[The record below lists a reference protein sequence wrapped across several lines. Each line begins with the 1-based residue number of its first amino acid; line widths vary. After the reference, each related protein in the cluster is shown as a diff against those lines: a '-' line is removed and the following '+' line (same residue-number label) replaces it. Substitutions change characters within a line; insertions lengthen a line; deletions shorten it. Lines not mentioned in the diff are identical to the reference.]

1 MHQSSSRSSVSS
13 TDGISGTL
21 VSEVQNVFK
30 ALQRLFG
37 RLRNNGR
44 GASQS
49 HLPKFIQDQFDFS
62 RFVRT
67 IGYQPKNWDFFVEAL
82 LHRSYAQ
89 HVGEEWRP
97 NERLEFLG
105 DAVLNFLVAD
115 HLHACHPKKEEGDL
129 TKIRSR
135 LVNRRI
141 LAQRSKELNINE
153 FLFLSTSAAQSGS
166 ESILSDAFEA
176 LIGALYLDG
185 GIDAA
190 RAFVTKTLLSR
201 EELLEGALTDDNY
214 KSALLEY
221 SQAHSQGVP
230 RYAIAKEDGPDHDRR
245 FTVDVFVGSQR
256 LGTGAGRS
264 KKEAEQA
271 AAAEALER
279 IQKNT

>member
-13 TDGISGTL
+13 LNRISGAS
-21 VSEVQNVFK
+21 VSEVQNIFK
-30 ALQRLFG
+30 ALQHLFG
-37 RLRNNGR
+37 GLQNNGR
-44 GASQS
+44 NASHS
-49 HLPKFIQDQFDFS
+49 DLPKFIQDQFDFS
-62 RFVRT
+62 RFVKT
-67 IGYQPKNWDFFVEAL
+67 IGYQPKNWSLFVEAL

-115 HLHACHPKKEEGDL
+115 YLHEHHPKLEEGDL

-141 LAQRSKELNINE
+141 LAERSKELNINE

-190 RAFVTKTLLSR
+190 RAFVKKTLLSR
-201 EELLEGALTDDNY
+201 EEILEGALTDDNY

-221 SQAHSQGVP
+221 SQAQSKGVP
-230 RYAIAKEDGPDHDRR
+230 HYVIAKEDGPDHDRR
-245 FTVDVFVGSQR
+245 FTVDVFVGSHR

-279 IQKNT
+279 IQKTT

>member
-1 MHQSSSRSSVSS
+1 MH
-13 TDGISGTL
+13 
-21 VSEVQNVFK
+21 NVFK
-30 ALQRLFG
+30 ALQRFFG
-37 RLRNNGR
+37 RFRSDERSAVRN
-44 GASQS
+44 
-49 HLPKFIQDQFDFS
+49 LPKSIQEQFDFS
-62 RFVRT
+62 GFVRT
-67 IGYQPKNWDFFVEAL
+67 IRYQPKNWDLFVEAL

-115 HLHACHPKKEEGDL
+115 YLYAHHPKKEEGDL

-141 LAQRSKELNINE
+141 LAERSKELNIHE

-190 RAFVTKTLLSR
+190 RSFVAKTLLSR
-201 EELLEGALTDDNY
+201 EEILEGALTDDNY

-221 SQAHSQGVP
+221 SQAHSTGVP
-230 RYAIAKEDGPDHDRR
+230 HYTIVKEDGPDHDRR
-245 FTVDVFVGSQR
+245 FTVEVSVGSQS
-256 LGTGAGRS
+256 LGTGSGRS
-264 KKEAEQA
+264 KKEAEQV

-279 IQKNT
+279 IQKKT

>member
-1 MHQSSSRSSVSS
+1 MRRSSSRSTASNP
-13 TDGISGTL
+13 DGAFGR
-21 VSEVQNVFK
+21 SESELRNVFT
-30 ALQRLFG
+30 ALRRFFG
-37 RLRNNGR
+37 GFQKKIAARD
-44 GASQS
+44 
-49 HLPKFIQDQFDFS
+49 HLPKSIQEHFDFS

-67 IGYQPKNWDFFVEAL
+67 IGYQPRNWDLFVEAL
-82 LHRSYAQ
+82 LHRSYTQ
-89 HVGEEWRP
+89 HVGEKWRP

-115 HLHACHPKKEEGDL
+115 HLLAHHPKKEEGDL

-141 LAQRSKELNINE
+141 LAERSKELHINE

-185 GIDAA
+185 GIEVA
-190 RAFVTKTLLSR
+190 REFVGKTLLLR
-201 EELLEGALTDDNY
+201 EEILEGALTDDNY

-221 SQAHSQGVP
+221 SQANSTGIPHYV
-230 RYAIAKEDGPDHDRR
+230 IAKEDGPDHDRR
-245 FTVDVFVGSQR
+245 FTVDVFVGSQH
-256 LGTGAGRS
+256 LGSGTGRS

-279 IQKNT
+279 IQKKN